1 MFRRQVMHFKQVFVC
16 SLGCNSG
23 PTQFTVN
30 PGDTHYY
37 KLCFEPRQETQHE
50 AHLTLINHTDG
61 TRDEYVLRGH
71 GLEPLKT
78 ARLVFDQAKCYQR
91 QPGRIT
97 LPSLSAKRR
106 VRFQVSSTLP
116 ELLDGPREVWM
127 EPGETAQ
134 YEFNLTP
141 DKVEQRQGVIVF
153 MGSEMRKESN
163 PDYDSGKRVTMLCGH
178 CENQVFSCLIQQ
190 RSTHTPCPLFKCTQ
204 MHDTL

>member
-1 MFRRQVMHFKQVFVC
+1 MCRFKCDVSVNSFII
-16 SLGCNSG
+16 SG
-23 PTQFTVN
+23 PAQFTVN

-37 KLCFEPRQETQHE
+37 RLRYEPRQERHHE

-78 ARLVFDQAKCYQR
+78 AKLVFDQAKCYQR

-127 EPGETAQ
+127 EPGQTAQ
-134 YEFNLTP
+134 YDFNLTP
-141 DKVEQRQGVIVF
+141 DQVERRQGVIVF
-153 MGSEMRKESN
+153 MGSEMRKENN
-163 PDYDSGKRVTMLCGH
+163 PDYDSGKTMLRCG
-178 CENQVFSCLIQQ
+178 Q
-190 RSTHTPCPLFKCTQ
+190 PLS
-204 MHDTL
+204 LSGP